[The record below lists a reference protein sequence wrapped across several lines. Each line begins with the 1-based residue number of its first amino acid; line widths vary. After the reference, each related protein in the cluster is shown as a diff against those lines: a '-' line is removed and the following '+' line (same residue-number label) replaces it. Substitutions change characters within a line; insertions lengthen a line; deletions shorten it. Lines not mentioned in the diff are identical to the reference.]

1 MKLGISSYSF
11 NQYIEKTGADYL
23 EICDRAKRIGYDGIE
38 FIDLNLE
45 IQQAENLRE
54 LAKTIRAHCERI
66 GLKVAAYTVGADFL
80 NKGPEELDRLKEQV
94 DIAALLGAGVM
105 RHDAAWSLPE
115 GIDWREAIQRIKEP
129 IRRLADYAQ
138 TKGVKTCTENHG
150 FVLQD
155 AHRLEELILAV
166 NHPNYGWLIDIGNFL
181 CVDELALNAVPIA
194 APYAFHVHAK
204 DFLYRPAWESDPGQG
219 WFKSRNG
226 SYLRGTIAGHGVIPI
241 AWCLEVIKQSGYQGW
256 LSYEFEGME
265 ECLPAIEAAY
275 QFLRGLVKA

>member
-23 EICDRAKRIGYDGIE
+23 EICDQAKRIGYDGIE

-54 LAKTIRAHCERI
+54 LAKTIRAHCEQI
-66 GLKVAAYTVGADFL
+66 GLEVAAYTVGADFL

-115 GIDWREAIQRIKEP
+115 GMGWRDAIQRIKEP